1 MGHRAYTTEMTQQP
15 CGPEG
20 LARALGEG
28 PAVDMGGRVEQPL
41 LRPLQELPGD
51 ILGELRS
58 RG

>member
-1 MGHRAYTTEMTQQP
+1 MTQQP